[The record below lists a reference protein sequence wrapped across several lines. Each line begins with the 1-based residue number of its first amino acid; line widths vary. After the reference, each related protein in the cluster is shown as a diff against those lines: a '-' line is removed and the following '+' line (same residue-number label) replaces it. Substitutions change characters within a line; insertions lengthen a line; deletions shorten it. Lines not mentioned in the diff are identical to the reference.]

1 MTTIRENILS
11 TLATTLASVSGVSGR
26 VYRSRVEPI
35 ARNESPAVIIEPVS
49 DQATIP
55 DTISRIHWRL
65 IVRVMVYVRANV
77 PDQAAD
83 SIVQSVY
90 SKVMQDPTVGGYAI
104 DVRPVSVSFEMLEA
118 DVAAGVITNEFE
130 VLYQA
135 SYSDQST
142 I

>member
-1 MTTIRENILS
+1 MTTRRETIL
-11 TLATTLASVSGVSGR
+11 TGLAASLASVSGVNGR

-49 DQATIP
+49 DQSTIP
-55 DTISRIHWRL
+55 DVVGRITWRMT
-65 IVRVMVYVRANV
+65 VRVTVYVRANV

-90 SKVMQDPTVGGYAI
+90 SKVMADPTVGGYALDI
-104 DVRPVSVSFEMLEA
+104 RPIGTTFEMIEA
-118 DVAAGVITNEFE
+118 DVAAGVIASEFE
-130 VLYQA
+130 VQYQTA
-135 SYSDQST
+135 YGDIST